1 MSFKI
6 DKQTLNDL
14 AIFTTGRA
22 QSVYEIF
29 NRTHTRGGG
38 RLLEDMFRYPLS
50 EAEAIAS
57 RSEAIGYYMQ
67 SGETFPFRG
76 GIFDA
81 IEFYLGNT
89 DTRSQLMQ
97 ENNTLGRKVKNL
109 VGSDTDYTW
118 IHNGIVGCLEMLNT
132 LEDFLKNSA
141 GNENKDIADST
152 ANLRELLAN
161 EKWQWYKQEKG
172 KKKVAYDQAV
182 TYDRVFRFEERDK
195 LKKILYYI
203 YMLDVYMTVAE
214 VAKTRGFV
222 QAKVYPAERN
232 ILKLEGVFHPFLK
245 KPIGNTIEVDND
257 SYVIFLTGDNMEGKS
272 TFMKTFGIAIFLA
285 HVGFPVPAKGMEFS
299 VRNGMFTTI
308 NLPDNL
314 SMGYSHFYAEVLRV
328 KKVAQQVRQTP
339 NLIIIFDELFRGT
352 NVKDAYDAT
361 LAVTEAF
368 AEIRNCTFMISTH
381 IIEVGEVLR
390 ERCSNIRFVYL
401 PTVMEGSKPV
411 YTYTLTEG
419 ITNDRHGMIII
430 NNEKIIE
437 IINGEGGVQ

>member
-6 DKQTLNDL
+6 DKQTLTDL
-14 AIFTTGRA
+14 AIFSSGRS

-38 RLLEDMFRYPLS
+38 RLLEEMFQYPL
-50 EAEAIAS
+50 ADVEAIS
-57 RSEAIGYYMQ
+57 NRSEAIGYYMN
-67 SGETFPFRG
+67 SMEEFPFRG
-76 GIFDA
+76 AIFDA

-109 VGSDTDYTW
+109 VGSDTEYTW
-118 IHNGIVGCLEMLNT
+118 IHNGIMGCLEMLNT
-132 LEDFLKNSA
+132 LEDFLSHSSNHS
-141 GNENKDIADST
+141 NKDIADFT
-152 ANLRELLAN
+152 NNLKVLLGN

-172 KKKVAYDQAV
+172 KKKISYEQAV
-182 TYDRVFRFEERDK
+182 VYDRVFRFEERDK
-195 LKKILYYI
+195 LRKILYYI
-203 YMLDVYMTVAE
+203 YLVDVYMTVALVSRE
-214 VAKTRGFV
+214 RNFV
-222 QAKVYPAERN
+222 HARVYPAEKN
-232 ILKLEGVFHPFLK
+232 ILKLKGVFHPFLK
-245 KPIGNTIEVDND
+245 NPVGNDIEVDQN
-257 SYVIFLTGDNMEGKS
+257 SNVIFLTGANMAGKS
-272 TFMKTFGIAIFLA
+272 TFMKSFAISIFLA
-285 HVGFPVPAKGMEFS
+285 HVGFPVPAKEMEFS

-339 NLIIIFDELFRGT
+339 NLIVIFDELFRGT

-368 AEIRNCTFMISTH
+368 SEIRNCTFMISTH
-381 IIEVGEVLR
+381 IIEVGQVLK
-390 ERCSNIRFVYL
+390 ERCSNIKFVYL
-401 PTVMEGSKPV
+401 PTLMEGSVPV
-411 YTYTLTEG
+411 YTYRLAEG

-437 IINGEGGVQ
+437 IINGEGGEQ